1 MTSDKNLATML
12 AALAR
17 LLHCEPYFTVAQ
29 GCCGPHYIDS
39 TPAECEHAM
48 WTLHLGG
55 QSYTTGSPV
64 EAVLMAIG
72 DYADGRIGSVVPP
85 RGDA

>member
-17 LLHCEPYFTVAQ
+17 LLKCEPHFTVKS
-29 GCCGPHYIDS
+29 GCCGPHLLGYES
-39 TPAECEHAM
+39 ECDHAV

-55 QSYTTGSPV
+55 QSYAFGSPT
-64 EAVLMAIG
+64 EAVLAAFR
-72 DYADGRIGSVVPP
+72 DYADGRI
-85 RGDA
+85 A

>member
-17 LLHCEPYFTVAQ
+17 LLKCEPYFTVKS
-29 GCCGPHYIDS
+29 GCCGPHYVDYS
-39 TPAECEHAM
+39 LAECEHAV

-55 QSYTTGSPV
+55 QSYACGSPV

-72 DYADGRIGSVVPP
+72 DYADGRI
-85 RGDA
+85 A

>member
-17 LLHCEPYFTVAQ
+17 LLHCEPYFTVTSGCQ
-29 GCCGPHYIDS
+29 GPCFLGY
-39 TPAECEHAM
+39 ECEHAV

-55 QSYTTGSPV
+55 RLYAFVSPT
-64 EAVLMAIG
+64 EAVLAAIG
-72 DYADGRIGSVVPP
+72 DYADGRLDGISGVTP
-85 RGDA
+85 